1 MSELKL
7 IGKVKDAHGLKGEL
21 FVIFF
26 SKDYSWAADLEKIY
40 IDKTHQCYEV
50 IKAGEH
56 KDGLKVSL
64 KGLTNRNQSEAL
76 IGKEVF
82 VDEDMFKSEDGESIF
97 LTEIENFNVIDS
109 VFGPL
114 GKITGFSS
122 NVAQDL
128 LIVQYKDKEIEIPF
142 VDEFVDEID
151 YENKAI
157 HMTLPEGLLEI
168 ND

>member
-26 SKDYSWAADLEKIY
+26 SKDYSWASDLEKIY

-50 IKAGEH
+50 IKAGVH

-82 VDEDMFKSEDGESIF
+82 IDEDIFESEDGEPIF
-97 LTEIENFNVIDS
+97 LTEIENFNVIDT
-109 VFGPL
+109 VLGPL
-114 GKITGFSS
+114 GIITGFSS
-122 NVAQDL
+122 NTAQDL
-128 LIVQYKDKEIEIPF
+128 LIVQYKNKIIEIPF
-142 VDEFVDEID
+142 VDEFVDEINYD
-151 YENKAI
+151 KKEI
-157 HMTLPEGLLEI
+157 HMTLPDGLLEI